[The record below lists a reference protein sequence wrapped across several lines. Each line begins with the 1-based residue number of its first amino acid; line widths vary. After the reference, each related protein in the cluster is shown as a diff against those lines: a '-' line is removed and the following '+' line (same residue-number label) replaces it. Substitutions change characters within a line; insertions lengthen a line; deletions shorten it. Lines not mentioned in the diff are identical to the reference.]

1 MSGEKTEAPTQRK
14 TEEARRKGQGVGRSH
29 ELSQVLTLVAGL
41 LALQA
46 LIPSVVGRIAGS
58 LRDHL
63 NTVAQGADTA
73 PAALVGDVGSAITT
87 AVTIVLPLGLAVMVA
102 GVAGSLASGGFIVS
116 TGAIRFD
123 SGKLN
128 PLKGLKRIVDKTA
141 LTRLGLNMAK
151 LAILAV
157 VSYQVIGGRI
167 PGLLAL
173 DGAGGSVIAGRA
185 MSAIFELGVTI
196 ALLLATVALA
206 DWIIERRRAASSLR
220 MTRQEVKQEYKEQ
233 EGDPL
238 IRAQRRAR
246 ARRMAFARMMDQV
259 ATADV
264 VVVNPIRLAV
274 ALRYDPKTMRAPT
287 IVAKG
292 QRLMAAR
299 IRDLARKHDVPIIED
314 VPLARALFPRPLGA
328 EVPAHLYKAVARI
341 LVLVARIRAGTAQ
354 PATRRRPAPA
364 ATALR
369 LPTWFEGTAR

>member
-1 MSGEKTEAPTQRK
+1 MSGERTEAPTQRK

-29 ELSQVLTLVAGL
+29 EMAQVFTLVAGL

-46 LIPSVVGRIAGS
+46 LIPGTVERIAGS
-58 LRDHL
+58 MRDH
-63 NTVAQGADTA
+63 VAIVGQGIHTA
-73 PAALVGDVGSAITT
+73 PAALVGDIGGAITT
-87 AVTIVLPLGLAVMVA
+87 TVFIVLPLGFAVMVA
-102 GVAGSLASGGFIVS
+102 GVAGSLASGGFILSIAAV
-116 TGAIRFD
+116 RFD
-123 SGKLN
+123 SSKLN
-128 PLKGLKRIVDKTA
+128 PIKGLKRIADKTA
-141 LTRLGLNMAK
+141 LTRLGLSLAK
-151 LAILAV
+151 LAILGT

-185 MSAIFELGVTI
+185 MSAIFELVVTI
-196 ALLLATVALA
+196 ALLLAAVALA

-233 EGDPL
+233 EGDPQ

-246 ARRMAFARMMDQV
+246 ARQLAFARMMDQV
-259 ATADV
+259 AIADV
-264 VVVNPIRLAV
+264 VVINPIRLAV
-274 ALRYDPKTMRAPT
+274 ALKYDPKTMHAPR

-299 IRDLARKHDVPIIED
+299 IRELARKHNVPIIED

-341 LVLVARIRAGTAQ
+341 LVLVARIRAGKAQ
-354 PATRRRPAPA
+354 PISRRRPTP
-364 ATALR
+364 TAMR
-369 LPTWFEGTAR
+369 LPTWFGETAR

>member
-1 MSGEKTEAPTQRK
+1 MSGERTEAPTQRK
-14 TEEARRKGQGVGRSH
+14 IEESRRKGQGVGRSH
-29 ELSQVLTLVAGL
+29 EMAQVFTLVAGL

-46 LIPSVVGRIAGS
+46 LIPGVVDRIAGVM
-58 LRDHL
+58 RDNIAL
-63 NTVAQGADTA
+63 VGQGADTA
-73 PAALVGDVGSAITT
+73 PAALVGQIGGAITT
-87 AVTIVLPLGLAVMVA
+87 TVTIVLPLGFAVMIA
-102 GVAGSLASGGFIVS
+102 GVAGSLASGGFILS
-116 TGAIRFD
+116 AGAIRFN

-128 PLKGLKRIVDKTA
+128 PIKGFKRIVDKTA
-141 LTRLGLNMAK
+141 LTRLGLNLAK
-151 LAILAV
+151 LAILVV

-196 ALLLATVALA
+196 ALLLAAVAFA
-206 DWIIERRRAASSLR
+206 DWVIERRRAAGSLR
-220 MTRQEVKQEYKEQ
+220 MTREEVKQEHKES
-233 EGDPL
+233 EGDPQ

-246 ARRMAFARMMDQV
+246 ARQLAFARMMDQV

-274 ALRYDPKTMRAPT
+274 ALKYDPKTMHAPR

-299 IRDLARKHDVPIIED
+299 IRDLARRHNVLIIED

-341 LVLVARIRAGTAQ
+341 LVLVARIRAGKAQ
-354 PATRRRPAPA
+354 PISRRRPTP
-364 ATALR
+364 TAMR
-369 LPTWFEGTAR
+369 LPTWFGETAR

>member
-14 TEEARRKGQGVGRSH
+14 TDEARRKGQGVGRSH

-41 LALQA
+41 MALQA
-46 LIPSVVGRIAGS
+46 FIPSVVGQIAGTM
-58 LRDHL
+58 RDHVA
-63 NTVAQGADTA
+63 TVAQGARTA
-73 PAALVGDVGSAITT
+73 PAALVGDIGSAITT
-87 AVTIVLPLGLAVMVA
+87 SVTLVLPLGVAVMIA
-102 GVAGSLASGGFIVS
+102 GVAGSLASGGFILS
-116 TGAIRFD
+116 MGSIRFD
-123 SGKLN
+123 ASKMN
-128 PLKGLKRIVDKTA
+128 PMKGLKRMVDKTVFTKLA
-141 LTRLGLNMAK
+141 LNLAK

-157 VSYQVIGGRI
+157 VSIQVIGGRI

-173 DGAGGSVIAGRA
+173 DGAGGSVVAGRA

-196 ALLLATVALA
+196 ALMLAAVAFA
-206 DWIIERRRAASSLR
+206 DWIIERRKAASSLR

-233 EGDPL
+233 DGDPL
-238 IRAQRRAR
+238 IRSQRRAR
-246 ARRMAFARMMDQV
+246 ARQMAFARMMDQV

-274 ALRYDPKTMRAPT
+274 ALKYDPATMRAPR

-299 IRDLARKHDVPIIED
+299 IRELARKHRVPIIED

-341 LVLVARIRAGTAQ
+341 LVLVAQIRTGRAQ
-354 PATRRRPAPA
+354 PISRRRPAP
-364 ATALR
+364 TELR

>member
-14 TEEARRKGQGVGRSH
+14 TDEARRKGQGVGRSH
-29 ELSQVLTLVAGL
+29 ELSQVFTLVAGL

-46 LIPSVVGRIAGS
+46 LIPSVVGRIAGTM
-58 LRDHL
+58 RDHL
-63 NTVAQGADTA
+63 NTLAQGADTA
-73 PAALVGDVGSAITT
+73 PAALVGDIGNAITST
-87 AVTIVLPLGLAVMVA
+87 VTIVLPLGVAVMVA
-102 GVAGSLASGGFIVS
+102 GVAGSLASGGFILS
-116 TGAIRFD
+116 AGAIRFD
-123 SGKLN
+123 GSKMN
-128 PLKGLKRIVDKTA
+128 PMKGLKRMVDKTVF
-141 LTRLGLNMAK
+141 TKLGLNLAK
-151 LAILAV
+151 LAILAA

-196 ALLLATVALA
+196 ALMLAAVALA
-206 DWIIERRRAASSLR
+206 DWIIERRKAASSMR
-220 MTRQEVKQEYKEQ
+220 MTKQEVKQEYKEQ
-233 EGDPL
+233 DGDPL
-238 IRAQRRAR
+238 IRSQRRAR
-246 ARRMAFARMMDQV
+246 ARQMAFARMMDQV

-264 VVVNPIRLAV
+264 IVINPIRLAV
-274 ALRYDPKTMRAPT
+274 ALKYDPRTMRAPK

-299 IRDLARKHDVPIIED
+299 IREIARRHNVPIIED

-341 LVLVARIRAGTAQ
+341 LVLVASIRSGKAQ
-354 PATRRRPAPA
+354 PISRRRPAS
-364 ATALR
+364 TAMR

>member
-1 MSGEKTEAPTQRK
+1 MSGEKTEAPTQKR
-14 TEEARRKGQGVGRSH
+14 TDEARRKGQGVGRSH

-46 LIPSVVGRIAGS
+46 LIPGVVGRIAGVM
-58 LRDHL
+58 RDHL
-63 NTVAQGADTA
+63 NTVAQGANTA
-73 PAALVGDVGSAITT
+73 PAALTGDLGDAITT
-87 AVTIVLPLGLAVMVA
+87 SVSLVLPLGFAVMIA
-102 GVAGSLASGGFIVS
+102 GVAGSLAGGGLILS

-123 SGKLN
+123 GSRLN

-141 LTRLGLNMAK
+141 LTKLALNLSK
-151 LAILAV
+151 LAILVV
-157 VSYQVIGGRI
+157 VSYQVIIKRV

-173 DGAGGSVIAGRA
+173 DGAGGSVIASRA

-196 ALLLATVALA
+196 AILLATVALA
-206 DWIIERRRAASSLR
+206 DWIIERRRAAGSLR
-220 MTRQEVKQEYKEQ
+220 MTKDEVRREYKEQ
-233 EGDPL
+233 EGDPG

-259 ATADV
+259 PVADV

-274 ALRYDPKTMRAPT
+274 ALKYDPKTMRAPT

-299 IRDLARKHDVPIIED
+299 IRELARKHNVPIIED

-341 LVLVARIRAGTAQ
+341 LVLVARIRSGTAQ
-354 PATRRRPAPA
+354 PMSRRRPAQ
-364 ATALR
+364 TAMR